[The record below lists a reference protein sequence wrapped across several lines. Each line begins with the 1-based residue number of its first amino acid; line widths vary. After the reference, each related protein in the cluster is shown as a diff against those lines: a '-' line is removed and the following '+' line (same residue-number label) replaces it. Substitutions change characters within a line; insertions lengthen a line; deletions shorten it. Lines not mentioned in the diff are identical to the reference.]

1 MALIHL
7 ANQEVNDLVF
17 QTWSTL
23 LDLFA
28 DIQKGE
34 IHYLCFKKK
43 K

>member
-1 MALIHL
+1 MTLIHL
-7 ANQEVNDLVF
+7 TNQEGNDLVF

-28 DIQKGE
+28 DVQKGE
-34 IHYLCFKKK
+34 KHYLCFKKK